1 MRMGQQVMGS
11 ITETANLAS
20 FATPE
25 VRALFEEWAKLVEEE
40 ILAFIK
46 DNAKATPADI
56 AAKMRLSE
64 ESTLYFLSKMLREGK
79 ITVGEIRV
87 KKGTI

>member
-1 MRMGQQVMGS
+1 MRLGQQVVGS
-11 ITETANLAS
+11 ITEMANLAS

-25 VRALFEEWAKLVEEE
+25 VRVLFEEWAKLFEEE

-46 DNAKATPADI
+46 DNAKATSADI

-64 ESTLYFLSKMLREGK
+64 ESMLYCLSKMFHEGK
-79 ITVGEIRV
+79 IMVGEIRV

>member
-40 ILAFIK
+40 ILVFIK

-79 ITVGEIRV
+79 IMVGEIRV

>member
-1 MRMGQQVMGS
+1 MGS
-11 ITETANLAS
+11 VAETANLAS

-40 ILAFIK
+40 ILVFIK

>member
-1 MRMGQQVMGS
+1 MKMGQQVMGS
-11 ITETANLAS
+11 VAETANLAS

>member
-1 MRMGQQVMGS
+1 MGS
-11 ITETANLAS
+11 VTETANLAS

-40 ILAFIK
+40 MLAFIK

-56 AAKMRLSE
+56 ATKMRLSE

-87 KKGTI
+87 KQGTR

>member
-1 MRMGQQVMGS
+1 MKMGQQVMGS
-11 ITETANLAS
+11 VAETANLAS

-56 AAKMRLSE
+56 AANMRLSE

-79 ITVGEIRV
+79 ITFGEIRV

>member
-1 MRMGQQVMGS
+1 MGQQVMGS
-11 ITETANLAS
+11 IAETANLAS

-46 DNAKATPADI
+46 DNAAATPADI
-56 AAKMRLSE
+56 AADMRLSE